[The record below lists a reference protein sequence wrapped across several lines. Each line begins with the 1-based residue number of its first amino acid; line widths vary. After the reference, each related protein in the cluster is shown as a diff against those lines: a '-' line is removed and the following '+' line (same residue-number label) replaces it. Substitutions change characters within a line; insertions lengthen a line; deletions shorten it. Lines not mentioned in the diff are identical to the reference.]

1 MNKRTESIKYVVS
14 DFLAAALA
22 WTLFYLYRHAVLEPE
37 KYGYDIPVFSF
48 DANYFI
54 AIFLIPAGWVLLY
67 WLFGTYKN
75 IYKKSRVRELAQTFT
90 LSFLG
95 CTALFFTILIDDV
108 VGSYQAYR
116 SSFLVLIALQF
127 FITYAF
133 RFILLTRLKYKLK
146 NRIIGFNTLLVGGNE
161 KALNL
166 YSELENE
173 RYSQGYKFSGFV
185 TIDEEKDLPLARS
198 LPQLGNYAQ
207 LPQIIENNKI
217 EEVILAIESSEH
229 DKLAGILA
237 ILEDCNTIVKVIPDM
252 YDIITGS
259 VKMNYV
265 FGTALIEINHE
276 IMPVW
281 QKNVKRFV
289 DIVASLFILVVGA
302 PFYAIIA
309 IYVKLSSPGPV
320 FYKQERI
327 GKHGVPFYIY
337 KFRTMFVDAEKHGPQ
352 LSSDHDPRITPL
364 GLVLRKY
371 RIDEFPQFFNVLI
384 GNMSLVGPRPER
396 QFFIDQIVLVA
407 PHYRHL
413 LKVKPGITSW
423 GMIKFGYASSVE
435 EMVQR
440 MKFDIL
446 YVENMT
452 LAMDLK
458 IMFYTIV
465 ILFQGRGK

>member
-1 MNKRTESIKYVVS
+1 MNKRAESIKYIIS
-14 DFLAAALA
+14 DFLSSALA
-22 WTLFYLYRHAVLEPE
+22 WTLFYLYRHAVIEPE
-37 KYGYDIPVFSF
+37 KYGYDIPIFSF

-54 AIFLIPAGWVLLY
+54 AIVLIPTGWVILY

-75 IYKKSRVRELAQTFT
+75 IYRKSRVREMAQTFT
-90 LSFLG
+90 LSFIG
-95 CTALFFTILIDDV
+95 CTVLFFTILIDDV
-108 VGSYQAYR
+108 VGSYQAFR
-116 SSFLVLIALQF
+116 SSFLVLICLQF
-127 FITYAF
+127 LLSYGF

-146 NRIIGFNTLLVGGNE
+146 NRIIGFNTLLVGGNQ

-166 YSELENE
+166 YDELENE
-173 RYSQGYKFSGFV
+173 RYSQGYKFTGFV
-185 TIDEEKDLPLARS
+185 TVDEEKDLPLAKR

-207 LPQIIENNKI
+207 LPQLIEKYKI

-229 DKLAGILA
+229 GKLAGIMTL
-237 ILEDCNTIVKVIPDM
+237 LEDCNTIVKVIPDM

-265 FGTALIEINHE
+265 FGTALIEINQE

-281 QKNVKRFV
+281 QKNVKRFI
-289 DIVASLFILVVGA
+289 DIYVSLTILILGA
-302 PFYAIIA
+302 PFYGIIA
-309 IYVKLSSPGPV
+309 VYVKLSSPGPV
-320 FYKQERI
+320 FYKQQRI
-327 GKHGVPFYIY
+327 GKHGIPFYIY
-337 KFRTMFVDAEKHGPQ
+337 KFRTMYVDAEKMGPQ
-352 LSSDHDPRITPL
+352 LSSDNDPRITPL

-371 RIDEFPQFFNVLI
+371 RIDEFPQFYNVLI

-396 QFFIDQIVLVA
+396 QFFIDQIVLLA

-435 EMVQR
+435 EMVER

-458 IMFYTIV
+458 ILFYTIV
-465 ILFQGRGK
+465 ILLQGRGK